1 VGGTTGI
8 GPRWRPRPLAYEL
21 RGSFALMGLNPYETI
36 PKAPLQSGDREDL
49 ARKVSA
55 AQEML
60 GRVIHTTDNLDEK
73 VGRTFSSMSFLAVG
87 ATIVYTS
94 FISDKLFFRVGGVDL
109 VSVLFACFMIFVAAT
124 TALMLEAMGPR
135 FHLNPFGRETQRS
148 EASKPAPTGY
158 ADKVASMD
166 EKEWTEYFASVQ
178 LDELYTKWYAEAMEE
193 VYVLSKKVDRKVGE
207 MRNAQRT
214 FLISIVFLVLM
225 VILGASAFF

>member
-1 VGGTTGI
+1 MK
-8 GPRWRPRPLAYEL
+8 R
-21 RGSFALMGLNPYETI
+21 SHNS
-36 PKAPLQSGDREDL
+36 LQSGDREDL
-49 ARKVSA
+49 VRKVSV

-73 VGRTFSSMSFLAVG
+73 VGRIFSSMSFLAVG

-109 VSVLFACFMIFVAAT
+109 VSVLFAGFVFFVAVS

-135 FHLNPFGRETQRS
+135 FHLNPLGPKAQRN
-148 EASKPAPTGY
+148 ATSKPAPTGY
-158 ADKVASMD
+158 ADKIASMD
-166 EKEWTEYFASVQ
+166 RKEWTDYFANVE
-178 LDELYTKWYAEAMEE
+178 LGELYTKWYAEALEE
-193 VYVLSKKVDRKVGE
+193 VFVLSKKVDRKVGE

-225 VILGASAFF
+225 VILGVSAYF